1 MNTHTQPADDFGRIL
16 RKDFPLFQEMPSL
29 AYLDNAATTQ
39 KPRAVLE
46 ALDHYYRNSN
56 ANVHRSVY
64 GLAEMAT
71 NAFESARRRVQ
82 SYLKASSPRE
92 IIFTRGT
99 TEGLNLLAF
108 SLSELLLQEGDI
120 VLVTTLEH
128 HANFVPWQQAAE
140 RRGARMLVVPAQ
152 KDGTL
157 DEAFLAALD
166 ESGDAERVKI
176 LAASHVSNA
185 FGTVNPVR
193 ALSDWCRRRG
203 AAFVLDGAQS
213 VPHMPVDVNV
223 TGADFLVFSGHKVY
237 GPMGSGVVWGREEW
251 LEKMPPWQTGGE
263 MISMVRPERSTWNE
277 LPYKF
282 EAGTPDVAAAVGL
295 AAALDWIEGIGMDRL
310 EAWEAELDRYAFET
324 LKNMENLTL
333 YGPEDVSRRKAVY
346 SFNLDGIHSHDV
358 AQLLD
363 GQNVAV
369 RSGHHCAQPAMRF
382 LEIPSTARASLA
394 AYNTKEDID
403 RLASGLRKVQEYFHV

>member
-29 AYLDNAATTQ
+29 AYVDNAATTQ